1 MEPAKSTLEQVSG
14 SRRRLRIEVDASEVQ
29 AEIDRAFA
37 EVGRHARLP
46 GFRPGK
52 APRRVLERLF
62 GDQVR
67 REVLGKL
74 VEASFHQAVDA
85 HKLVVVGSPEID
97 AELLS
102 PGEPFRYSATVDVR
116 PEIVIEHLEGLEARR
131 PSVVVSDADV
141 DAVLA
146 SLREAVAQLR
156 PVSDRAVV
164 EAGDVVT
171 VNLTTRL
178 AEGDPVRRE
187 GVLLEAGAG
196 TFPGALER
204 QLVGQPR
211 GACVSL
217 EVTYPPDHPNAQL
230 AGKTAAFEVEVLDI
244 RVKDLPALDDDF
256 ARDHGRCDTLA
267 ELRER
272 VRADLERQARERAEE
287 SVREQ
292 LLTQLAA
299 RHPFEVPQSLVQRRV
314 ETLLALG
321 DVQVPAGVDRDA
333 FLARLGTQLAPR
345 AEREVRTELLLDAV
359 AAREGIAPSDDEVTA
374 EIEEMAA
381 RESQNSARV
390 RALYDRPDLR
400 QVLRTQL
407 ARRRALARLV
417 ERARIVPVTADTE
430 VAPEDQSL

>member
-1 MEPAKSTLEQVSG
+1 MEPAKVTLEEVSG
-14 SRRRLRIEVDASEVQ
+14 SRRRLRIEVGASEVQ

-37 EVGRHARLP
+37 EVGRQARLP

-74 VEASFHQAVDA
+74 VEASFHRAVDA
-85 HKLVVVGSPEID
+85 HKLAVVGSPEID

-102 PGEPFRYSATVDVR
+102 PGEPLRYSATVDVR

-131 PSVVVSDADV
+131 PPAVVTDEDV

-156 PVSDRAVV
+156 PVTDRGIV
-164 EAGDVVT
+164 EAGDVLT

-178 AEGDPVRRE
+178 EGGDPVRRE

-196 TFPGALER
+196 SFPGALER

-211 GACVSL
+211 GARVSF
-217 EVTYPPDHPNAQL
+217 EVAYPPDHPNTQL
-230 AGKTAAFEVEVLDI
+230 AGKTVAFEVEVLDI

-267 ELRER
+267 ELRDR
-272 VRADLERQARERAEE
+272 VRADLERQARERADD

-292 LLTQLAA
+292 LLAQLAA
-299 RHPFEVPQSLVQRRV
+299 RHPFDVPQSMVQRRV

-321 DVQVPAGVDRDA
+321 DVQVPTGVEREA

-345 AEREVRTELLLDAV
+345 AEREVRMEILLDAV
-359 AAREGIAPSDDEVTA
+359 AAREGIAPTDDEVAA
-374 EIEEMAA
+374 EVDAIAA
-381 RESQNSARV
+381 RESQAASRV
-390 RALYDRPDLR
+390 RALYDRPELR
-400 QVLRTQL
+400 EVLRAQL

-417 ERARIVPVTADTE
+417 ECARIVPAGTDAE
-430 VAPEDQSL
+430 VAPGDQSR